1 MSMQRRCILVPVA
14 AAAGVAVSHLASAQS
29 YPEKPVRIVI
39 GFAPGGAVDFV
50 ARLVGQRLGE
60 NLGQPFVIENR
71 PGAATSISAE
81 RVAKAPADGYTLL
94 LLPISTAVQS
104 AVRTNLPYDLK
115 RDIAA
120 IGQVCAGP
128 LILVSHPS
136 LPIRNIKELVAL
148 ARTRPGKLEWS
159 SPGIGS
165 ANHFAGEFFNL
176 QTRTKMLHV
185 PFKGSSEAVVAA
197 ATGQVGLSYSSM
209 AGALAMLQGGR
220 LRSIAVST
228 AKRVPAMPDIPTI
241 AESGVPG
248 YDYATWY
255 GVAAP
260 AGIPKEI
267 VARLNAE
274 LGKIAQQA
282 DVATALGRQG
292 MIAQTGSPGDFAA
305 LVSHTIEQHA
315 ALIKQVGLKLE

>member
-1 MSMQRRCILVPVA
+1 MLQRRSIVLPALVA
-14 AAAGVAVSHLASAQS
+14 AAGISVHAPVRAQS
-29 YPEKPVRIVI
+29 YPERPVRIVI

-50 ARLVGQRLGE
+50 ARLFGQKLSE
-60 NLGQPFVIENR
+60 SLGQPFVIENR

-115 RDIAA
+115 RDIAT
-120 IGQVCAGP
+120 ISQVSAGP

-136 LPIRNIKELVAL
+136 LPIHGIKDLVAL
-148 ARTRPGKLEWS
+148 AHARPGKLEWS

-176 QTRTKMLHV
+176 QTRSKMLHV
-185 PFKGSSEAVVAA
+185 PFKGSSEAIVAA
-197 ATGQVGLSYSSM
+197 ATGQVGISYTSM
-209 AGALAMLQGGR
+209 AAALPMLQGAR
-220 LRSIAVST
+220 LRAIAVST
-228 AKRVPAMPDIPTI
+228 AKRVPAMADIPTI

-274 LGKIAQQA
+274 IVKSAQLA
-282 DVATALGRQG
+282 DVVTALGRQG
-292 MIAQTGSPGDFAA
+292 MIGQTGTPDQFAA
-305 LVSHTIEQHA
+305 LVSRTIEQHA

>member
-1 MSMQRRCILVPVA
+1 MPQFRSVA
-14 AAAGVAVSHLASAQS
+14 AAAILAAGLVVVPAVASAQS

-50 ARLVGQRLGE
+50 ARLFGQKFAE
-60 NLGQPFVIENR
+60 STGQAFVIENR

-81 RVAKAPADGYTLL
+81 RVAKAPPDGYTLL

-115 RDIAA
+115 RDIAP
-120 IGQVCAGP
+120 IGQACTGP

-136 LPIRNIKELVAL
+136 LPIRSVKELVSL
-148 ARTRPGKLEWS
+148 AHARPGKLEWS

-197 ATGQVGLSYSSM
+197 ATGQVGISYTSM
-209 AGALAMLQGGR
+209 AAALPLLQGSR
-220 LRSIAVST
+220 LRGIAVST
-228 AKRVPAMPDIPTI
+228 GRRVPAMPDIPTI

-248 YDYATWY
+248 YDYSTWY
-255 GVAAP
+255 GFAAP
-260 AGIPKEI
+260 AGIPRDI
-267 VARLNAE
+267 VGRLNAE
-274 LGKIAQQA
+274 IVRSAQLP
-282 DVATALGRQG
+282 DVGTALGRQG
-292 MIAQTGSPGDFAA
+292 MIAQTGTPEQFGA
-305 LVSHTIEQHA
+305 LVARTIDQHA
-315 ALIKQVGLKLE
+315 ALIRQAGLKLE